1 MTAMKKKSTAKR
13 ASAIKGPPRADTV
26 DGYFAL
32 IPEPA
37 RTRLG
42 ELRTI
47 IRAAAP
53 KGAVECIHYLMPS
66 IEHEG
71 AVVCYAA
78 FKNHLSLFPMNAQLT
93 TDLGKEAGEY
103 RTSKGTLQF
112 PLDKPLPKA
121 LITKIVK
128 MRAAQNKED

>member
-13 ASAIKGPPRADTV
+13 ASALKGPPRADTV

-32 IPEPA
+32 IPGPA

-66 IEHEG
+66 IEYKG

-128 MRAAQNKED
+128 MRAAQNKEG

>member
-66 IEHEG
+66 IEYKG

-128 MRAAQNKED
+128 MRAAQNKEG

>member
-13 ASAIKGPPRADTV
+13 ASALKGPPRADTV

-128 MRAAQNKED
+128 MRAAQNKEG

>member
-1 MTAMKKKSTAKR
+1 
-13 ASAIKGPPRADTV
+13 V

-128 MRAAQNKED
+128 MRAAQNKEG